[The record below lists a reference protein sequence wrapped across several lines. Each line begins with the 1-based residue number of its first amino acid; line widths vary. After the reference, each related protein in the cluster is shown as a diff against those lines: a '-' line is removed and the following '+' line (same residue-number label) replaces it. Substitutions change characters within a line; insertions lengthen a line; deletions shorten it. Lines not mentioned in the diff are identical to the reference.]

1 MKFTRKC
8 TGLLLATAL
17 VAQVVM
23 PGARVEAKKASKPV
37 LSTKTVKVKE
47 KAKKKEDAPAGAGVQ
62 DTALKKAAVR
72 LSGAGNSMDVY
83 A

>member
-17 VAQVVM
+17 VAQVAM
-23 PGARVEAKKASKPV
+23 PGAQVEAKKAAKPV

-47 KAKKKEDAPAGAGVQ
+47 KAKKKV
-62 DTALKKAAVR
+62 TVKKAKGYN
-72 LSGAGNSMDVY
+72 LNP
-83 A
+83 